1 MIISICTEKAFV
13 TNTTSFHDKNPQ
25 QIEYRRYMCACI
37 LSLQLRL
44 TLWLYGLKP
53 TRLLCPR
60 DSSIKTT
67 EVGCQALF
75 PGILPTQESNPCH
88 FCLPPWQAGFWPLA
102 SPRKPIEEIYPNLK
116 QVVTEIPQPTLYSV
130 IEDGKLILR

>member
-1 MIISICTEKAFV
+1 MIISIHTGKAFV

-53 TRLLCPR
+53 TRLLCPW

-75 PGILPTQESNPCH
+75 PGILPTQESNPCR
-88 FCLPPWQAGFWPLA
+88 FCLPHWQAGFLPLA
-102 SPRKPIEEIYPNLK
+102 PPRKPIEEIYPNIK
-116 QVVTEIPQPTLYSV
+116 QVVTVTPQPTLYSM
-130 IEDGKLILR
+130 IEDRELLLT